1 MSLRSE
7 LVVAA
12 TKQASLLATE
22 ELTEVSVP
30 LAHRMRPLTLSEVAG
45 QSELTQS
52 DSWFARLITEG
63 RAISCIFCGPPGVGK
78 TTLGM
83 VMSRAAGLPFAHLS
97 AVSAGKA
104 EVQAVVSRAKQEG
117 RTWLLFLDEI
127 HRFNKAQQDVL
138 LPFIEDGTLVLVG
151 ATTENPS
158 FSLNNALLSRCR
170 VIVLQPLT
178 AEDIVSVLQRACA
191 CLQQQSPIFSVE
203 ADALTWL
210 AASAD
215 GDARYAL
222 NALESLFDAD
232 HTRIWSK
239 KDSETQSL
247 RRAARYD
254 RDGDAHYDLISALH
268 KCVRDSDAD
277 AAVYWLARM
286 LEAGEEPLYIARR
299 LIRMATED
307 IGLADPKALNIVL
320 DAHRMYEIL
329 GSPEG
334 EQGLFEAAIYLSLSA
349 KSNAAY
355 MAEKGARKLARQTQ
369 QTEVPMHLRNA
380 PTKLMKQLGH
390 GVGYQYA
397 HHAAD
402 AVVDQQHFPEGL
414 AATTLYLPT
423 DRGFER
429 TLKER
434 LDWLQQRRAERHE
447 GKS

>member
-1 MSLRSE
+1 
-7 LVVAA
+7 VVAG
-12 TKQASLLATE
+12 TRQASLLATE
-22 ELTEVSVP
+22 KLAEVSVP
-30 LAHRMRPLTLSEVAG
+30 LAHRMRPLSLGDVAG
-45 QSELTQS
+45 QSELTRS
-52 DSWFARLITEG
+52 NSWFTSLINEG
-63 RAISCIFCGPPGVGK
+63 RAISCVFWGPPGVGK

-83 VMSRAAGLPFAHLS
+83 VMARAAGLPFAHLS

-117 RTWLLFLDEI
+117 QTWLLFLDEI

-170 VIVLQPLT
+170 VIVLQSLR
-178 AEDIVSVLQRACA
+178 AEDIVSILQRACT
-191 CLQQQSPIFSVE
+191 CLQQQSVGFSVE
-203 ADALTWL
+203 ADALAWL
-210 AASAD
+210 AATAD

-232 HTRIWSK
+232 DKRAWTRK
-239 KDSETQSL
+239 ESETQSL

-277 AAVYWLARM
+277 AAIYWLARM
-286 LEAGEEPLYIARR
+286 LEAGEQPLYIARR

-307 IGLADPKALNIVL
+307 IGLVDPKALNIAL

-334 EQGLFEAAIYLSLSA
+334 EQGLFEAVIYLSLSG

-355 MAEKGARKLARQTQ
+355 IAEKGARKLARQTRQ
-369 QTEVPMHLRNA
+369 ADVPMHLRNA
-380 PTKLMKQLGH
+380 STKLMKELGH
-390 GVGYQYA
+390 GDGYQYA
-397 HHAAD
+397 HNDSD
-402 AVVDQQHFPEGL
+402 AIVDQQHFPTGL
-414 AATTLYLPT
+414 SAERLYQPT
-423 DRGFER
+423 ERGFER
-429 TLKER
+429 TLKGR
-434 LDWLQQRRAERHE
+434 LDWLQQRRTEKQE
-447 GKS
+447 GK